1 MDSGD
6 EKTQDT
12 SDVSERRHSSSDPV
26 NLSLGCREREDDSND
41 GHIDV
46 ETIGNAPSKV
56 SLSPHLL
63 FIYFTYVWREP
74 VASLIIDAFSE
85 FDTSTPTRTIP
96 IEAESFISSSGYR
109 NVETTTRS

>member
-1 MDSGD
+1 MERKKTNEYNKIVGNDVDSGD
-6 EKTQDT
+6 EKIQDT

-56 SLSPHLL
+56 CLSQISKNILHDQS
-63 FIYFTYVWREP
+63 FKT
-74 VASLIIDAFSE
+74 IISFS
-85 FDTSTPTRTIP
+85 FFR
-96 IEAESFISSSGYR
+96 A
-109 NVETTTRS
+109 

>member
-1 MDSGD
+1 MHFYHNLIESFIGNEEDSGD

-12 SDVSERRHSSSDPV
+12 SDVSERRQSSSDPV

-56 SLSPHLL
+56 SSM
-63 FIYFTYVWREP
+63 F
-74 VASLIIDAFSE
+74 LI
-85 FDTSTPTRTIP
+85 
-96 IEAESFISSSGYR
+96 
-109 NVETTTRS
+109 

>member
-1 MDSGD
+1 MKRKKNTNECNQIVGNDADSGD
-6 EKTQDT
+6 EKIQDT

-56 SLSPHLL
+56 CLPQISESILHDQS
-63 FIYFTYVWREP
+63 FKT
-74 VASLIIDAFSE
+74 II
-85 FDTSTPTRTIP
+85 
-96 IEAESFISSSGYR
+96 SFQFFR
-109 NVETTTRS
+109 A

>member
-1 MDSGD
+1 MERKKTYEYNEIIGNDVDSGD
-6 EKTQDT
+6 EKVQDT

-56 SLSPHLL
+56 CLPQISKNILHDQS
-63 FIYFTYVWREP
+63 FET
-74 VASLIIDAFSE
+74 IISFS
-85 FDTSTPTRTIP
+85 FFR
-96 IEAESFISSSGYR
+96 A
-109 NVETTTRS
+109 